1 MINYVELTKRLKEK
15 DEYIVS
21 KLSIYHELSS
31 LTNVEELAA
40 EDVNEIVEYLHN
52 IYMNNDEMSYAYPK
66 VAEAA
71 AEVCNFDL
79 KGLLHS
85 IRKNSAKMEEQIL
98 TQIIWRY
105 LKIMIKDIYMNRILD
120 LKSRIEKER
129 SFNKGLV
136 AGAKT
141 QKIETLL
148 IMYDKG
154 YDIKEISN
162 IVSLSEIEVKQTINE
177 YELRKKSGINIV
189 SLIF

>member
-79 KGLLHS
+79 QGLLHS